1 MHGTVVQTT
10 AMAKLYIEL
19 AAAPAP
25 APEQAPKG
33 MAFPSNLR
41 RAVSA
46 AQLQGSA
53 AQRRG

>member
-25 APEQAPKG
+25 APEQASKG

-46 AQLQGSA
+46 AQLQCSA